1 MKQDKRETFKRLAES
16 RINKILT
23 TINLL
28 GNLSMRSNYSYDKK
42 DIDKM
47 KEAIETALDKTW
59 TEFDRGGMDKP
70 EKTFKL

>member
-16 RINKILT
+16 RTNKILT

-28 GNLSMRSNYSYDKK
+28 GNLSMRSNYSYNKK

-47 KEAIETALDKTW
+47 KEAIETDLDKTW

>member
-16 RINKILT
+16 RTNKILT

-47 KEAIETALDKTW
+47 KEVIETALDKTW

>member
-1 MKQDKRETFKRLAES
+1 MKRDKRETFKRLAES
-16 RINKILT
+16 RTYKILT

-28 GNLSMRSNYSYDKK
+28 GNLSMRSNYSYNKK

-59 TEFDRGGMDKP
+59 TDFNRSGMDKP

>member
-16 RINKILT
+16 RTNKILT

-47 KEAIETALDKTW
+47 KEAFETALDKTW

>member
-16 RINKILT
+16 RTNKILT

-28 GNLSMRSNYSYDKK
+28 GNLSMRSNYSYNKK

-59 TEFDRGGMDKP
+59 IEFDRGGMDKP

>member
-16 RINKILT
+16 RTNKILT

-28 GNLSMRSNYSYDKK
+28 GNLSMRSNYSYNKK

-47 KEAIETALDKTW
+47 KEDIETALDKNW